1 MLHPREFIFTPASF
15 FLVRTPLFPME
26 EFFNL
31 LEAPDIE
38 SYLLNLFQ
46 TRSELREAI
55 AVASFSLYETILQLL
70 SNNKKDAKKREKAIS
85 SLFKYVLRTTT
96 RATPFGLF
104 SFVSM
109 GTWSQTPTAQ
119 FDLTL
124 IKKQARP
131 DMEWLLHEL
140 DSILLDPSVLS
151 FFPIK
156 RNPFLYES
164 MGRIVLPFSRKTR
177 HKQVSIR
184 TNRLVS
190 LILFLTKEIITQ
202 KELLQKVLF
211 HLPALSPEKV
221 SQVIYSLIQQEI
233 LYPALLP
240 TLLTASSFI
249 DSIDYLKAIL
259 PSSALLVKFQTILTL
274 LQNYHTTAVGE
285 GENSLKILQESMKT
299 NPSSSMLQVDAVSSE
314 KISLHPDISH
324 ALSEGVEALWKIS
337 AMNKGIPA
345 LRSYHEKFLDKYGIS
360 RLVPVLELLDETI
373 GLGVPEQYLVA
384 SKDKPK
390 EPAYEAWLMEEWAHC
405 IREHRTEIVLTEDF
419 IKKFDLN
426 LDPKEA
432 PSSFDVFFGVIPQP
446 SIENKEDFLLLLHG
460 ISDNTNGCATL
471 GRFIDF
477 FGKQEKEK
485 VRSFLQEEENA
496 DSMAIY
502 AEISY
507 FPLSPRS
514 ANVAS
519 HSLLRSL
526 AIDLGYSKSQEHSLD
541 LEDIVV
547 GATPHHLYLATKKEK
562 QKLMVFANNVLNLSV
577 APTLVRF
584 LRDVSRDSFRP
595 FSFFSWGKAASFSFL
610 PSIRY
615 KKTILFPAK
624 WQLTLSLIE
633 AKAEDNL
640 ETLIQKIEIWANAWK
655 LPRFLLM
662 AWADHQ
668 ILLDRTKHFHLKEIA
683 IRLKLDPKTPV
694 NLIEKKGEKELV
706 KSNLGTHRCEFVV
719 PFLKN
724 KKHFTPLIIPAV
736 LSSID
741 PAIRKKPPGGEWFYA
756 KIYLPNNN
764 EERFLT
770 SCLRL
775 FTEGIRSII
784 EKWFFIRFKEAGASH
799 IRFRCKLK
807 ELKDLSS
814 LLSAFHLWT
823 ENLLQKNWIRE
834 VQIGT
839 YDREIERYGGLSLI
853 DLAETFFQAD
863 SECAFS
869 LLSLLLSKKTQF
881 PNYIVVSLSLIHL
894 LKSFGLSFEQQKT
907 LFNQMNFKKELL
919 EGFREWKSK
928 IVFVINT
935 LNQKPSSVSNEEQ
948 NLFSEIFQKR
958 ELQQSSYIIALQ
970 ESTHLEN
977 ILISLMHMN
986 CNRILGI
993 DFLLEQKAY
1002 VYASHAVS
1010 VFLLQ
1015 NQNKGELIHAK

>member
-1 MLHPREFIFTPASF
+1 
-15 FLVRTPLFPME
+15 ME

-38 SYLLNLFQ
+38 SHLLTLFQ

-70 SNNKKDAKKREKAIS
+70 SNNKKDTKKREKAIS
-85 SLFKYVLRTTT
+85 SLFKYVLRMTT

-104 SFVSM
+104 SFVAM
-109 GTWSQTPTAQ
+109 GTWSQTPTAH

-131 DMEWLLHEL
+131 DMEWLLYEL

-177 HKQVSIR
+177 QKQVSIR
-184 TNRLVS
+184 TNRLVN
-190 LILFLTKEIITQ
+190 LILFLTKEVITQ
-202 KELLQKVLF
+202 EALLQKVLS
-211 HLPALSPEKV
+211 HLPALSTEKV

-233 LYPALLP
+233 LYPTLLP
-240 TLLTASSFI
+240 TLLTASTFI
-249 DSIDYLKAIL
+249 DSVDYLKAIL

-285 GENSLKILQESMKT
+285 GENSLKILQESMKNT
-299 NPSSSMLQVDAVSSE
+299 NPSSSMLQVDAISSE

-345 LRSYHEKFLDKYGIS
+345 LRSYHEKFLGKYGIS
-360 RLVPVLELLDETI
+360 SLVPVLEVLDETI
-373 GLGVPEQYLVA
+373 GLGVPEQYLVT
-384 SKDKPK
+384 SKEKQK
-390 EPAYEAWLMEEWAHC
+390 EPAYEAWLMEEWARC

-432 PSSFDVFFGVIPQP
+432 PSSFDAFFGVLPQP

-460 ISDNTNGCATL
+460 ISDNTNGCSAL

-477 FGKQEKEK
+477 FGKQEKEQ
-485 VRSFLQEEENA
+485 VRSFLQDEENA
-496 DSMAIY
+496 DSMAVY

-507 FPLSPRS
+507 LPFSPRG

-526 AIDLGYSKSQEHSLD
+526 AIDLGYSRSQENVVD
-541 LEDIVV
+541 LADIVV
-547 GATPHHLYLATKKEK
+547 GASPNHLYLATKQGKK
-562 QKLMVFANNVLNLSV
+562 KLMVFANNVLNFSI
-577 APTLVRF
+577 APIIVRF
-584 LRDVSRDSFRP
+584 LRDVSRDGFRP
-595 FSFFSWGKAASFSFL
+595 FSFFSWGKGTSFSFL

-615 KKTILFPAK
+615 KKMILFPAK

-633 AKAEDNL
+633 AKVEDNL
-640 ETLIQKIEIWANAWK
+640 EILIQKIEIWANAWK

-668 ILLDRTKHFHLKEIA
+668 ILLDRTQHFHLKEIA
-683 IRLKLDPKTPV
+683 TRLKLNPKTPII
-694 NLIEKKGEKELV
+694 LLEKKGEKEFV
-706 KSNLGTHRCEFVV
+706 KSNLGMHRCEFVV

-736 LSSID
+736 LSSTD
-741 PAIRKKPPGGEWFYA
+741 RAIRKKTPGGEWFYA

-770 SCLRL
+770 SCLSL
-775 FTEGIRSII
+775 FTQDIKNII
-784 EKWFFIRFKEAGASH
+784 EKWFFIRFKEADASH

-807 ELKDLSS
+807 ELKDLTPLFST
-814 LLSAFHLWT
+814 FHLWT
-823 ENLLQKNWIRE
+823 ENLVQKNWIRE

-839 YDREIERYGGLSLI
+839 YDREIERYGGESLI

-869 LLSLLLSKKTQF
+869 LLDLLLLKKTQF
-881 PNYIVVSLSLIHL
+881 PNYIVTSLSLIHL
-894 LKSFGLSFEQQKT
+894 LKSFGLSLEQQKA
-907 LFNQMNFKKELL
+907 LFNQMNLKKELL

-928 IVFVINT
+928 MVSVINA
-935 LNQKPSSVSNEEQ
+935 LNHNPSSVSNEDSY
-948 NLFSEIFQKR
+948 LFSGIFQKR
-958 ELQQSSYIIALQ
+958 ELQQSSYVIALQ
-970 ESTHLEN
+970 KSTHLTS

-1002 VYASHAVS
+1002 VYASHAIS
-1010 VFLLQ
+1010 TFLLK
-1015 NQNKGELIHAK
+1015 NQNKRELVNSAANISNICCP

>member
-15 FLVRTPLFPME
+15 FLVRTPMFPME
-26 EFFNL
+26 DFFNL
-31 LEAPDIE
+31 LKTPDVE
-38 SYLLNLFQ
+38 SYLLHLFQ

-55 AVASFSLYETILQLL
+55 AIASFSLYETILQLL
-70 SNNKKDAKKREKAIS
+70 SNKKKDAKKKEKAIS
-85 SLFKYVLRTTT
+85 SLFKYVLRMTT

-109 GTWSQTPTAQ
+109 GAWSQTPVAQ
-119 FDLTL
+119 FDLTF

-131 DMEWLLHEL
+131 DMQWLLNEL

-151 FFPIK
+151 FFPVK

-164 MGRIVLPFSRKTR
+164 MGRIILPFSRKTEK
-177 HKQVSIR
+177 KQVSIR
-184 TNRLVS
+184 ANSLIS
-190 LILFLTKEIITQ
+190 LILFLAKEVITQ
-202 KELLQKVLF
+202 EQLLKQVLS
-211 HLPALSPEKV
+211 HLPALNPEKV

-233 LYPALLP
+233 LYPTLLP
-240 TLLTASSFI
+240 TLLTESSFI
-249 DSIDYLKAIL
+249 DSIDYLKTIL

-274 LQNYHTTAVGE
+274 LQNYQATAVGK
-285 GENSLKILQESMKT
+285 GENSLKILQESMT

-314 KISLHPDISH
+314 KISLHSDISY
-324 ALSEGVEALWKIS
+324 ALSEGIEALWKIS
-337 AMNKGIPA
+337 AMNKGVSA
-345 LRSYHEKFLDKYGIS
+345 LRSYHEKFLDKYGTS
-360 RLVPVLELLDETI
+360 SLVPVLELLDETI
-373 GLGVPEQYLVA
+373 GLGTPEQYLIT
-384 SKDKPK
+384 SKEKQK
-390 EPAYEAWLMEEWAHC
+390 ELSYEAWLMEEWARC
-405 IREHRTEIVLTEDF
+405 IREHRTEIVLTEDL

-460 ISDNTNGCATL
+460 GSDNTNGCATL

-485 VRSFLQEEENA
+485 VRSFLQDEENA

-507 FPLSPRS
+507 FPSTPRN

-519 HSLLRSL
+519 HSLLRPL
-526 AIDLGYSKSQEHSLD
+526 AIDLGYSRSQEHSLD

-562 QKLMVFANNVLNLSV
+562 QKLMVFANNVLNLSI
-577 APTLVRF
+577 APILVRF

-615 KKTILFPAK
+615 KKTILFTAK
-624 WQLTLSLIE
+624 WRLTLSLIQ
-633 AKAEDNL
+633 AKAEDSL
-640 ETLIQKIEIWANAWK
+640 EILIQKIEIWANAWN

-724 KKHFTPLIIPAV
+724 KKHFTPLNIPAV

-770 SCLRL
+770 SCLSL
-775 FTEGIRSII
+775 FTQDIKNII

-799 IRFRCKLK
+799 VRFRCKLK
-807 ELKDLSS
+807 ELKDLSP
-814 LLSAFHLWT
+814 LLSTFHLWT
-823 ENLLQKNWIRE
+823 ENLVQKNWIRE

-839 YDREIERYGGLSLI
+839 YDREIERYGGESLI
-853 DLAETFFQAD
+853 DSAETFFQAD
-863 SECAFS
+863 SECTFS
-869 LLSLLLSKKTQF
+869 LLDLLLSKKTQF
-881 PNYIVVSLSLIHL
+881 PNYIVASLSLIHL
-894 LKSFGLSFEQQKT
+894 LKSFGLSLEQQKA
-907 LFNQMNFKKELL
+907 LFNQMNLKKELL

-928 IVFVINT
+928 MVSVINI
-935 LNQKPSSVSNEEQ
+935 LNHKPSSAFNEES
-948 NLFSEIFQKR
+948 NLFSRIFQKR
-958 ELQQSSYIIALQ
+958 ELEQSSYVIALQ
-970 ESTHLEN
+970 ESNHLEN
-977 ILISLMHMN
+977 ILMSLMHMN

-1002 VYASHAVS
+1002 VYASHAIS
-1010 VFLLQ
+1010 TFLLQ
-1015 NQNKGELIHAK
+1015 NQNKGELVNAK